1 MNAKNKLAKDQMK
14 KKILFVCTHNS
25 ARSQLAEGLV
35 NNLCFHKYQAFSA
48 GSTPSKVNT
57 FAIEVLRE
65 MGIDIADHYSKSLNE
80 FEGQYFDYVVTVC
93 NNAKD
98 NCPFFP
104 GSNEYV
110 HKSFQDP
117 SSVDGTYQDKL
128 DAFRKSRDEIKQW
141 ILEFFCDS
149 NI

>member
-1 MNAKNKLAKDQMK
+1 MR

-35 NNLCFHKYQAFSA
+35 NSLCSYKYQAFSA
-48 GSTPSKVNT
+48 GSAPTKVNT
-57 FAIEVLRE
+57 FAIDALRE
-65 MGIDIADHYSKSLNE
+65 IGIDITDHYSKSINE
-80 FEGQYFDYVVTVC
+80 FEDQYFDYVITVC

-104 GSNEYV
+104 RANEYV

-117 SSVDGTYQDKL
+117 SSVDGTFQDKL
-128 DAFRKSRDEIKQW
+128 NAFRKSRDEIKQW
-141 ILEFFCDS
+141 ILEFFC
-149 NI
+149 